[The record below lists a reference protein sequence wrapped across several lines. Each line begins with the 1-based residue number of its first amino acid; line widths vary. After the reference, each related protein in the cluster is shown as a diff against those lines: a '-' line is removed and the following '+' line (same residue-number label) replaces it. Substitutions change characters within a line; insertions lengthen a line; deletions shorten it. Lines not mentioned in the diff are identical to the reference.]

1 MENTTPQPVL
11 NGARPAAPETS
22 GHAATPAPAPQATAQ
37 ATPAPAPQATAQATP
52 APAQT
57 TAAPAQAA
65 PVSAPAQPP
74 AAPTAPKTAMPVAMD
89 AGNAA
94 PIGKI
99 VTISGSKANI
109 LLDEAPSRSGSQ
121 FDPTPF
127 IGTLLT
133 VDVGSTFVLCLIT
146 SMTLPRSSM
155 EAGRIDPRI
164 VEVEL
169 VGELTRD
176 ENGRAKSFRRGVSVY
191 PRLGDAVQVAARDA
205 MKMAYHFGGSDAVD
219 IGTIHQDSTVP
230 AVIKVEEM
238 LGKHFAVVG
247 STGSGKSCTVALLL
261 RQVLSKHPNGRIILL
276 DPHNEYGTCFGD
288 AVELVRLGDLS
299 IPYWFLNFEEIV
311 ETIIGD
317 AKKYSDEVDILRD
330 IIPSAKRHF
339 SANRRQKEMA
349 TLQKTSKH
357 RERMSVDVPTPYRI
371 SDVARMIDV
380 HMGKLDAQKDL
391 GPYKRLKA
399 RIESI
404 SQDPRFAFMFGSLT
418 VQDNL
423 ADVIKRIF
431 RVPVAGKPI
440 TVIQLM
446 GLPAEIVNV
455 LVSVLARLAFDVA
468 MSSQGKIPLTFACE
482 EAHRYV
488 PLDTNAGFEPT
499 KRALSRIAKEGR
511 KYGASL
517 GVISQRPGDIDPTIL
532 SQCSTL
538 FTMRLTNDRDQ
549 DIVRSALSDAS
560 ASLLDFLPSLGT
572 RETIVFGEG
581 VSLPS
586 RIRLAELPAHAVP
599 HGKSARFVDAWSQD
613 VNDNGLIDQIVSR
626 WRTSEDEV
634 GEPSEAAE
642 SGELARRATD
652 QPQPGQMPLSNGA
665 GNGQTAAAAPQ
676 PTLRKQPAVPSSGRP
691 RFG

>member
-1 MENTTPQPVL
+1 MTTQPRLNTAVPATPDTSEHAAS
-11 NGARPAAPETS
+11 GYSAAPE
-22 GHAATPAPAPQATAQ
+22 PVR
-37 ATPAPAPQATAQATP
+37 
-52 APAQT
+52 
-57 TAAPAQAA
+57 QAA
-65 PVSAPAQPP
+65 PP
-74 AAPTAPKTAMPVAMD
+74 AAPPAPAAAPATAAAPVAEY
-89 AGNAA
+89 AE

-99 VTISGSKANI
+99 VTISGSRANI
-109 LLDEAPSRSGSQ
+109 LLDKPLSSRDSQ

-133 VDVGSTFVLCLIT
+133 VDVGATFVLCLIT

-155 EAGRIDPRI
+155 EAGKIDPRI

-191 PRLGDAVQVAARDA
+191 PRLGDSVHVAARDA
-205 MKMAYHFGGSDAVD
+205 MKMAYHFGGNDAVE

-276 DPHNEYGTCFGD
+276 DPHNEYGTCFGE

-299 IPYWFLNFEEIV
+299 IPYWFLNFEELV

-317 AKKYSDEVDILRD
+317 AKKYADEVDILRD

-339 SANRRQKEMA
+339 NANLRQKEMA
-349 TLQKTSKH
+349 KLQKASPSKR
-357 RERMSVDVPTPYRI
+357 RERMSVDVPTPYRM
-371 SDVARMIDV
+371 SDVVRTIDV

-423 ADVIKRIF
+423 PDVIKRIF

-446 GLPAEIVNV
+446 GLPSEIVNV

-549 DIVRSALSDAS
+549 NIVRSALSDAS

-613 VNDNGLIDQIVSR
+613 INDDGIVDQIVSR
-626 WRTSEDEV
+626 WRTSEDESADRPASNEA
-634 GEPSEAAE
+634 GEFR
-642 SGELARRATD
+642 RRATD
-652 QPQPGQMPLSNGA
+652 HTQAGPQTGQVPQPNGA
-665 GNGQTAAAAPQ
+665 VNGSAPQ
-676 PTLRKQPAVPSSGRP
+676 PTLRKEPAGPSLARP

>member
-1 MENTTPQPVL
+1 METMTTQPAL
-11 NGARPAAPETS
+11 NAAQPAAPETS
-22 GHAATPAPAPQATAQ
+22 DHPATPRYPAAPKPAPQAAPL
-37 ATPAPAPQATAQATP
+37 AAAPAPATALAEP
-52 APAQT
+52 RVAPAAPS
-57 TAAPAQAA
+57 AAPRIETPAA
-65 PVSAPAQPP
+65 PVAEH
-74 AAPTAPKTAMPVAMD
+74 
-89 AGNAA
+89 AG

-99 VTISGSKANI
+99 VTISGSRANI
-109 LLDEAPSRSGSQ
+109 LLDRPLSRRDSQ

-191 PRLGDAVQVAARDA
+191 PRLGDAVQVAAREA
-205 MKMAYHFGGSDAVD
+205 MKMAYHFGGNDAVE

-317 AKKYSDEVDILRD
+317 AKKYADEVDILRD

-339 SANRRQKEMA
+339 SANRRQTEMA
-349 TLQKTSKH
+349 TLQKTSKR
-357 RERMSVDVPTPYRI
+357 RERMSVDVPTPYRM

-404 SQDPRFAFMFGSLT
+404 SQDPRFAFMFGNLT

-423 ADVIKRIF
+423 SDVIRRIF

-440 TVIQLM
+440 TVVQLM

-455 LVSVLARLAFDVA
+455 LVSVMARLAFDVA
-468 MSSQGKIPLTFACE
+468 MSSQGKLPLTFACE

-488 PLDTNAGFEPT
+488 PRDTNAG
-499 KRALSRIAKEGR
+499 L
-511 KYGASL
+511 
-517 GVISQRPGDIDPTIL
+517 
-532 SQCSTL
+532 
-538 FTMRLTNDRDQ
+538 
-549 DIVRSALSDAS
+549 
-560 ASLLDFLPSLGT
+560 
-572 RETIVFGEG
+572 
-581 VSLPS
+581 
-586 RIRLAELPAHAVP
+586 
-599 HGKSARFVDAWSQD
+599 
-613 VNDNGLIDQIVSR
+613 
-626 WRTSEDEV
+626 
-634 GEPSEAAE
+634 
-642 SGELARRATD
+642 
-652 QPQPGQMPLSNGA
+652 
-665 GNGQTAAAAPQ
+665 
-676 PTLRKQPAVPSSGRP
+676 
-691 RFG
+691 

>member
-1 MENTTPQPVL
+1 MESTTPRPVENTAQ
-11 NGARPAAPETS
+11 PAAPEIS
-22 GHAATPAPAPQATAQ
+22 GQPAAPAPQAAAQ
-37 ATPAPAPQATAQATP
+37 PAPQAATQAAHEPALAEPGIAPAMSNPATP
-52 APAQT
+52 KIEAPA
-57 TAAPAQAA
+57 AGQAR
-65 PVSAPAQPP
+65 S
-74 AAPTAPKTAMPVAMD
+74 
-89 AGNAA
+89 
-94 PIGKI
+94 IGKI
-99 VTISGSKANI
+99 VTISGSRANI
-109 LLDEAPSRSGSQ
+109 LLDKPLCPQDSQ

-133 VDVGSTFVLCLIT
+133 VDVGSTFVLGLLT

-191 PRLGDAVQVAARDA
+191 PRLGDEVQVAAREA
-205 MKMAYHFGGSDAVD
+205 MKMAYHFGGSDAVE

-261 RQVLSKHPNGRIILL
+261 RQVLDKYPNGRIILL
-276 DPHNEYGTCFGD
+276 DPHNEYRTCFGEG
-288 AVELVRLGDLS
+288 VELVSVGDLS

-317 AKKYSDEVDILRD
+317 AKKYADEVDILRD

-339 SANRRQKEMA
+339 NANRRQTDMA
-349 TLQKTSKH
+349 TSQKAPKR
-357 RERMSVDVPTPYRI
+357 RERLSVDVLTPYRM
-371 SDVARMIDV
+371 SDVARMVDM

-399 RIESI
+399 RIDSI

-431 RVPVAGKPI
+431 RIPVAGKPI

-468 MSSQGKIPLTFACE
+468 MSSQGNIPLTFVCE

-488 PLDTNAGFEPT
+488 PRDTNAGFEPT

-511 KYGASL
+511 KYGVSL

-538 FTMRLTNDRDQ
+538 FTMRLTNERDQ
-549 DIVRSALSDAS
+549 NIVRSALSDAS

-581 VSLPS
+581 VTLPT

-613 VNDNGLIDQIVSR
+613 INDDGLVDQIVSR
-626 WRTSEDEV
+626 WRTAQN
-634 GEPSEAAE
+634 EPAERPEAAQSE
-642 SGELARRATD
+642 NLERRASVD
-652 QPQPGQMPLSNGA
+652 PQAGQMPPHNGA
-665 GNGQTAAAAPQ
+665 ANGQINVAAPQ
-676 PTLRKQPAVPSSGRP
+676 ASLRKRQ
-691 RFG
+691 FG

>member
-1 MENTTPQPVL
+1 MDTTTPRPQMH
-11 NGARPAAPETS
+11 GAQPAAPEIP
-22 GHAATPAPAPQATAQ
+22 GHTPARQAAAQAAPAPAPAEPNVTPAAQ
-37 ATPAPAPQATAQATP
+37 NNATPA
-52 APAQT
+52 
-57 TAAPAQAA
+57 
-65 PVSAPAQPP
+65 V
-74 AAPTAPKTAMPVAMD
+74 PVAEP
-89 AGNAA
+89 AG

-99 VTISGSKANI
+99 VTISGSRANI
-109 LLDEAPSRSGSQ
+109 LLDKPLSSRDSQ

-133 VDVGSTFVLCLIT
+133 VDVGSTFVLGLIT

-191 PRLGDAVQVAARDA
+191 PRLGDEVQVAAREA
-205 MKMAYHFGGSDAVD
+205 MKMAYHFGGRDVVE

-261 RQVLSKHPNGRIILL
+261 RQVLSKYPNGRIILL

-288 AVELVRLGDLS
+288 SVELVRPGDLS

-311 ETIIGD
+311 ETVIGD
-317 AKKYSDEVDILRD
+317 AKKYADEVDILRD

-339 SANRRQKEMA
+339 NANRRQSEMA
-349 TLQKTSKH
+349 SLQKASKN
-357 RERMSVDVPTPYRI
+357 RERFSVDIPTPYRM

-404 SQDPRFAFMFGSLT
+404 IQDPRFAFMFGSLT

-423 ADVIKRIF
+423 SDVIKRIF

-440 TVIQLM
+440 TVVQLM

-468 MSSQGKIPLTFACE
+468 MSSEGKMPLTFACE

-538 FTMRLTNDRDQ
+538 FAMRLTNERDQ
-549 DIVRSALSDAS
+549 HIVRSALSDAS

-586 RIRLAELPAHAVP
+586 RIRLAELPADAVP
-599 HGKSARFVDAWSQD
+599 HGKSARFVDAWAQD
-613 VNDNGLIDQIVSR
+613 ISDDGLIDQMVSR
-626 WRTSEDEV
+626 WRTSEDES
-634 GEPSEAAE
+634 GEQPEAAE
-642 SGELARRATD
+642 AGHLARRATD
-652 QPQPGQMPLSNGA
+652 DPHAGQMPLRHDGA
-665 GNGQTAAAAPQ
+665 GNSQINGAAPQ
-676 PTLRKQPAVPSSGRP
+676 PTLRKQPADSSSGRP

>member
-1 MENTTPQPVL
+1 M
-11 NGARPAAPETS
+11 
-22 GHAATPAPAPQATAQ
+22 PQATAQ
-37 ATPAPAPQATAQATP
+37 ATPAPAEPRVA
-52 APAQT
+52 
-57 TAAPAQAA
+57 
-65 PVSAPAQPP
+65 P
-74 AAPTAPKTAMPVAMD
+74 AAPKITTPEAVSTEH
-89 AGNAA
+89 AGS
-94 PIGKI
+94 IGKI
-99 VTISGSKANI
+99 VMISGSRANI
-109 LLDEAPSRSGSQ
+109 LLEKPLVSRGPQ

-146 SMTLPRSSM
+146 SMTLPRSSL
-155 EAGRIDPRI
+155 ETGRIDPRI

-169 VGELTRD
+169 VGELTRHED
-176 ENGRAKSFRRGVSVY
+176 GRAKAFRRGVSVY
-191 PRLGDAVQVAARDA
+191 PRLGDEVHEAAREA
-205 MKMAYHFGGSDAVD
+205 MKMAYHFGGSDAVE

-311 ETIIGD
+311 ETVIGD
-317 AKKYSDEVDILRD
+317 AKKYADEVDILRD

-339 SANRRQKEMA
+339 NANRRQAAMVKNE
-349 TLQKTSKH
+349 KVS
-357 RERMSVDVPTPYRI
+357 RRGERFSVDVPTPYRM
-371 SDVARMIDV
+371 SDVARMVDV

-423 ADVIKRIF
+423 SDVIKRIF

-440 TVIQLM
+440 TVVQLM
-446 GLPAEIVNV
+446 GLPSEIVNV

-468 MSSQGKIPLTFACE
+468 MSSEGKIPLTFACE

-538 FTMRLTNDRDQ
+538 FTMRLTNERDQ
-549 DIVRSALSDAS
+549 NIVRSALSDAS

-613 VNDNGLIDQIVSR
+613 ISDNGLIDQIVSR
-626 WRTSEDEV
+626 WRTSEDESGV
-634 GEPSEAAE
+634 PPATAE
-642 SGELARRATD
+642 SDQLMRRATD
-652 QPQPGQMPLSNGA
+652 QPQTDQQ
-665 GNGQTAAAAPQ
+665 NGQTNGGAPR
-676 PTLRKQPAVPSSGRP
+676 PTLRKQPADPSLGRP

>member
-1 MENTTPQPVL
+1 MTTRPTL
-11 NGARPAAPETS
+11 NAALPATPESPEHAAAPLAAAPAPAVAPAPAAPR
-22 GHAATPAPAPQATAQ
+22 
-37 ATPAPAPQATAQATP
+37 
-52 APAQT
+52 PAQQVASLA
-57 TAAPAQAA
+57 AAPLAEQAE
-65 PVSAPAQPP
+65 
-74 AAPTAPKTAMPVAMD
+74 
-89 AGNAA
+89 
-94 PIGKI
+94 PIGRI
-99 VTISGSKANI
+99 VTISGSRANI
-109 LLDEAPSRSGSQ
+109 LLDKVFSPKDSQ
-121 FDPTPF
+121 FDPAPF

-205 MKMAYHFGGSDAVD
+205 MKMAYHFGGNDAVE

-276 DPHNEYGTCFGD
+276 DPHNEYGTCFGE

-317 AKKYSDEVDILRD
+317 AKKYADEVDILRD

-339 SANRRQKEMA
+339 NANRRQKEMA
-349 TLQKTSKH
+349 TLQKASPSKR
-357 RERMSVDVPTPYRI
+357 RERMSVDVPTPYRM

-423 ADVIKRIF
+423 SDVIKRIF

-440 TVIQLM
+440 TVVQLM

-455 LVSVLARLAFDVA
+455 LVSVMARLAFDVA

-538 FTMRLTNDRDQ
+538 FTMRLTNERDQ
-549 DIVRSALSDAS
+549 NIVRSALSDAS

-581 VSLPS
+581 VTLPS
-586 RIRLAELPAHAVP
+586 RIRLAELPAGAVP

-613 VNDNGLIDQIVSR
+613 ISDNGLIDQIVTR
-626 WRTSEDEV
+626 WRTSDDES
-634 GEPSEAAE
+634 GPLPETDE

-652 QPQPGQMPLSNGA
+652 QAQTQPAGQMPQPNG
-665 GNGQTAAAAPQ
+665 AAPQ
-676 PTLRKQPAVPSSGRP
+676 PTLRKQPADASPGRP

>member
-1 MENTTPQPVL
+1 MDNTTPQPVL
-11 NGARPAAPETS
+11 NGARPAAAESSEHTL
-22 GHAATPAPAPQATAQ
+22 APAPQP
-37 ATPAPAPQATAQATP
+37 TPAPQTTAPAAPAPAQPAPPPAPQAE
-52 APAQT
+52 APAQSR
-57 TAAPAQAA
+57 AE
-65 PVSAPAQPP
+65 P
-74 AAPTAPKTAMPVAMD
+74 AAPSPVAPVAPAAEH
-89 AGNAA
+89 AG

-99 VTISGSKANI
+99 VTISGSRANI
-109 LLDEAPSRSGSQ
+109 LLDKPLSSRDSQ

-133 VDVGSTFVLCLIT
+133 ADVGSTFVLCLIT

-155 EAGRIDPRI
+155 EAGKIDPRI

-169 VGELTRD
+169 VGELTRHED
-176 ENGRAKSFRRGVSVY
+176 GRAKSFRRGVSVY
-191 PRLGDAVQVAARDA
+191 PRLGDEVHVAARDA
-205 MKMAYHFGGSDAVD
+205 MKMAYHFGGSDAVE

-276 DPHNEYGTCFGD
+276 DPHNEYGTCFGE

-339 SANRRQKEMA
+339 SANRRQTEMA
-349 TLQKTSKH
+349 TLQKTSKR
-357 RERMSVDVPTPYRI
+357 RERLSVDVPTPYRM

-399 RIESI
+399 RIDSI
-404 SQDPRFAFMFGSLT
+404 IQDPRFAFMFGSLT

-423 ADVIKRIF
+423 SDVIKRIF

-440 TVIQLM
+440 TVVQLM

-468 MSSQGKIPLTFACE
+468 MSSEGKIPLTFACE

-538 FTMRLTNDRDQ
+538 FTMRLTNERDQ
-549 DIVRSALSDAS
+549 SIVRSALSDAS
-560 ASLLDFLPSLGT
+560 ANLLDFLPSLGT

-586 RIRLAELPAHAVP
+586 RIRLAELPASAVP

-613 VNDNGLIDQIVSR
+613 ISDNGLIDQMVSR
-626 WRTSEDEV
+626 WRTSGDEPADQPETNEA
-634 GEPSEAAE
+634 GEPT
-642 SGELARRATD
+642 RRATD
-652 QPQPGQMPLSNGA
+652 HPQAGQQAGQSNGQAPRPNSAA
-665 GNGQTAAAAPQ
+665 GGQSNGAAPQ
-676 PTLRKQPAVPSSGRP
+676 PTLRKQPADPSPGRP

>member
-1 MENTTPQPVL
+1 MTDTPVV
-11 NGARPAAPETS
+11 PAAE
-22 GHAATPAPAPQATAQ
+22 HA
-37 ATPAPAPQATAQATP
+37 
-52 APAQT
+52 
-57 TAAPAQAA
+57 
-65 PVSAPAQPP
+65 
-74 AAPTAPKTAMPVAMD
+74 
-89 AGNAA
+89 G

-99 VTISGSKANI
+99 VTISGSRANI
-109 LLDEAPSRSGSQ
+109 LLDRPLSPRVLQ

-146 SMTLPRSSM
+146 SMTLPRSSL
-155 EAGRIDPRI
+155 EAGKIDPRI

-169 VGELTRD
+169 VGELTRHED
-176 ENGRAKSFRRGVSVY
+176 GRAKSFRRGVSVY
-191 PRLGDAVQVAARDA
+191 PRLGDEVHVAAREA
-205 MKMAYHFGGSDAVD
+205 MKMAYHFGGSDAVE
-219 IGTIHQDSTVP
+219 IGTIHQDSTIP

-276 DPHNEYGTCFGD
+276 DPHNEYGTCFGS
-288 AVELVRLGDLS
+288 AVELVRLSDIS

-339 SANRRQKEMA
+339 NANRRQAELVRNEKA
-349 TLQKTSKH
+349 SKR
-357 RERMSVDVPTPYRI
+357 RERFSVDVPTPYRM
-371 SDVARMIDV
+371 SEVARMVDV

-404 SQDPRFAFMFGSLT
+404 SQDPRFAFMFGKQT

-423 ADVIKRIF
+423 SDVIKRIF

-446 GLPAEIVNV
+446 GLPSEIVNV

-468 MSSQGKIPLTFACE
+468 MSSEGKIPLTFACE

-488 PLDTNAGFEPT
+488 PLNTNAGFEPT

-538 FTMRLTNDRDQ
+538 FTMRLTNERDQ
-549 DIVRSALSDAS
+549 NIVRSALSDAS

-586 RIRLAELPAHAVP
+586 RIRLAELPPDAVP

-613 VNDNGLIDQIVSR
+613 ISDDGLIDQIVSR
-626 WRTSEDEV
+626 WRTSEDQS
-634 GEPSEAAE
+634 GERPDTTE
-642 SGELARRATD
+642 SDELARRATD
-652 QPQPGQMPLSNGA
+652 HEHTGQVPQPNGA
-665 GNGQTAAAAPQ
+665 ASGQPNGAASQ
-676 PTLRKQPAVPSSGRP
+676 PTLRKQPADPALGRP

>member
-1 MENTTPQPVL
+1 M
-11 NGARPAAPETS
+11 
-22 GHAATPAPAPQATAQ
+22 
-37 ATPAPAPQATAQATP
+37 
-52 APAQT
+52 
-57 TAAPAQAA
+57 
-65 PVSAPAQPP
+65 
-74 AAPTAPKTAMPVAMD
+74 
-89 AGNAA
+89 
-94 PIGKI
+94 
-99 VTISGSKANI
+99 TISGSRANI
-109 LLDEAPSRSGSQ
+109 LLDKPLSRQDSQ

-155 EAGRIDPRI
+155 EAGKIDPRI

-169 VGELTRD
+169 VGELIRD
-176 ENGRAKSFRRGVSVY
+176 ENGCAKSFRRGVSVY

-205 MKMAYHFGGSDAVD
+205 MKMAYHFGSNDAVE
-219 IGTIHQDSTVP
+219 IGTIHQDPTVP

-261 RQVLSKHPNGRIILL
+261 RQVLGKHPNGRIILL
-276 DPHNEYGTCFGD
+276 DPHNEYGTCFGS
-288 AVELVRLGDLS
+288 AVELVRLSDLS
-299 IPYWFLNFEEIV
+299 IPYWFLNFEELV

-317 AKKYSDEVDILRD
+317 AKKYADEVDILRD

-339 SANRRQKEMA
+339 TANRRQTEMA
-349 TLQKTSKH
+349 TMQKSPKR
-357 RERMSVDVPTPYRI
+357 RERMSVDVPTPYRM

-423 ADVIKRIF
+423 ADVIRRIF

-468 MSSQGKIPLTFACE
+468 MSSHGKIPLTFACE

-538 FTMRLTNDRDQ
+538 FTMRLTNERDQ
-549 DIVRSALSDAS
+549 NIVRSALSDAS

-586 RIRLAELPAHAVP
+586 RIRLAELPADAVP

-613 VNDNGLIDQIVSR
+613 VSDDGLIEQMVSR
-626 WRTSEDEV
+626 WRTSEDQPGDKPGTAQAERV
-634 GEPSEAAE
+634 GRRTTDLP
-642 SGELARRATD
+642 LAR
-652 QPQPGQMPLSNGA
+652 QLQGQQPGQMPKPDG
-665 GNGQTAAAAPQ
+665 GAPQ
-676 PTLRKQPAVPSSGRP
+676 PGLRRQTPAPAPGKP